1 MVKACAA
8 FIVRLYCFYASMFFI
23 FPHGTPNDTIPTA
36 NERKL
41 SVYALGIVYI
51 EDGII
56 TGAMLLSNT
65 ISVKICEGY
74 GILLWMNF
82 LKK

>member
-1 MVKACAA
+1 MRPLLLLREHV
-8 FIVRLYCFYASMFFI
+8 LYISSWYAQR
-23 FPHGTPNDTIPTA
+23 DTIPTA

-65 ISVKICEGY
+65 ISVKICES
-74 GILLWMNF
+74 
-82 LKK
+82 